1 MNPNR
6 GSETPMTRKKV
17 SFSQIVCKNP
27 RMEQIVRTAQRIANS
42 DMLVLITGEN
52 GTGKET
58 LAQAIH
64 NASDRAPGRF
74 VSVNCAALPDA
85 LLETELFG
93 HEKGAFTGAVYSRRG
108 KFELAQEGTL
118 FLDEVGDMSLTTQAK
133 LLRVLEERTAER
145 IGGGE
150 PIPLDVRIIAA
161 SDQNLHRQIKEGSF
175 RQDLYY
181 LIKEVH
187 LDIPPLR
194 ERKEDIPALVDFFIK
209 MYNKQ
214 YHKSIVGISD
224 AALQFLMRHDWPGNV
239 RELHHVVKCA
249 VLMNESQEMI
259 WLEHIPLDIHLAET
273 ARSSD
278 EKADTK
284 ADELLEILS
293 LDEAEKRHIL
303 RILEFTRFNKS
314 QAANILK
321 ISRPTLDRK
330 IEKYQLHNIKVQE
343 KISKSL

>member
-1 MNPNR
+1 
-6 GSETPMTRKKV
+6 MTRKKV
-17 SFSQIVCKNP
+17 SFNQIVCRSP

-64 NASDRAPGRF
+64 NASDRGSGKF
-74 VSVNCAALPDA
+74 ISVNCAALPDA

-93 HEKGAFTGAVYSRRG
+93 HEKGAFTGAVYTRKG
-108 KFELAQEGTL
+108 KFEQAQGGTL
-118 FLDEVGDMSLTTQAK
+118 FLDEIGEMSFTSQAK
-133 LLRVLEERTAER
+133 LLRVLEERVVER

-150 PIPLDVRIIAA
+150 PIPMDVRIIAA
-161 SDQNLHRQIKEGSF
+161 SDQNLLRKVKEGEF

-194 ERKEDIPALVDFFIK
+194 ERKEDIHPLVDHFIK
-209 MYNKQ
+209 IYNKQ
-214 YHKSIVGISD
+214 YHKNIQGISD
-224 AALQFLMRHDWPGNV
+224 AALQFLLRHDWSGNV

-249 VLMNESQEMI
+249 VLMNDSQEMI
-259 WLEHIPLDIHLAET
+259 WLEHIPLDIHLSET
-273 ARSSD
+273 SHNNE

-293 LDEAEKRHIL
+293 LEESEKRHIL

-343 KISKSL
+343 NIQGGS

>member
-1 MNPNR
+1 
-6 GSETPMTRKKV
+6 MTRKKV
-17 SFSQIVCKNP
+17 TFNQIINKNP
-27 RMEQIVRTAQRIANS
+27 RMQQIVRTSQRIADS
-42 DMLVLITGEN
+42 DTLVLISGEN
-52 GTGKET
+52 GSGKET

-64 NASDRAPGRF
+64 FASDRAEGRY
-74 VSVNCAALPDA
+74 VSVNCAALPEA

-93 HEKGAFTGAVYSRRG
+93 HEKGAFTGAVYSRKG
-108 KFELAQEGTL
+108 KFEQAKNGTL
-118 FLDEVGDMSLTTQAK
+118 FLDEIGEMSLTTQAK
-133 LLRVLEERTAER
+133 LLRVLEERITER
-145 IGGGE
+145 IGGEE
-150 PIPLDVRIIAA
+150 PIPVEVRIISA
-161 SDQNLHRQIKEGSF
+161 SNDNLLRQVKDGTF

-181 LIKEVH
+181 RLKEVH

-194 ERKEDIPALVDFFIK
+194 DRKEDIPPLVDHFIK
-209 MYNKQ
+209 IYNKQ

-239 RELHHVVKCA
+239 RELHHVIKCA
-249 VLMNESQEMI
+249 VLMNDSQDMI
-259 WLEHIPLDIHLAET
+259 WLEHIPLDIHLAES
-273 ARSSD
+273 ARSSN

-293 LDEAEKRHIL
+293 LDEAAKRHIL

-343 KISKSL
+343 KITKERQ

>member
-1 MNPNR
+1 M
-6 GSETPMTRKKV
+6 SRKKIT
-17 SFSQIVCKNP
+17 FNQIICKNS

-42 DMLVLITGEN
+42 DTLVLITGEN

-64 NASDRAPGRF
+64 HGSDRANNRF

-85 LLETELFG
+85 LLETEIFG
-93 HEKGAFTGAVYSRRG
+93 HEKGAFTGAVYSRKG
-108 KFELAQEGTL
+108 KFEQANGGTL
-118 FLDEVGDMSLTTQAK
+118 FLDEIGEMSLTTQAK
-133 LLRVLEERTAER
+133 LLRVLEERITEH
-145 IGGGE
+145 IGGNE
-150 PIPLDVRIIAA
+150 PIPIDVRIITAA
-161 SDQNLHRQIKEGSF
+161 NQNLHRQVKEGTF

-181 LIKEVH
+181 RVKEVH
-187 LDIPPLR
+187 LDIPLLR
-194 ERKEDIPALVDFFIK
+194 ERKEDIPVLVNQFIK
-209 MYNKQ
+209 IYNKQ
-214 YHKSIVGISD
+214 YHKQIIGISD

-239 RELHHVVKCA
+239 RELNHVIKCA
-249 VLMNESQEMI
+249 VLMNESQDTI
-259 WLEHIPLDIHLAET
+259 WLEHIPLDIHLADTVKSKEDKT
-273 ARSSD
+273 
-278 EKADTK
+278 ETK
-284 ADELLEILS
+284 ADELLEILT

-343 KISKSL
+343 KLSQPET

>member
-1 MNPNR
+1 
-6 GSETPMTRKKV
+6 MTRKKV
-17 SFSQIVCKNP
+17 TFSQVIVKNA
-27 RMEQIVRTAQRIANS
+27 RMQQIIRTAQRIAKS
-42 DMLVLITGEN
+42 DMLVLISGED
-52 GTGKET
+52 GSGKET

-64 NASDRAPGRF
+64 YASDRANGRF
-74 VSVNCAALPDA
+74 VGVNCAALPDA
-85 LLETELFG
+85 LLETEIFG
-93 HEKGAFTGAVYSRRG
+93 HEKGAFTGAVYSRKG
-108 KFELAQEGTL
+108 KFEQAQGGTL
-118 FLDEVGDMSLTTQAK
+118 FLDEIGEMSPTTQAK
-133 LLRVLEERTAER
+133 LLRVLEEGVAER

-150 PIPLDVRIIAA
+150 PIPIDVRIITACN
-161 SDQNLHRQIKEGSF
+161 QQIYSMVQDGVF

-181 LIKEVH
+181 RLKEVH

-194 ERKEDIPALVDFFIK
+194 ERKEDIPPLVDYFIK
-209 MYNKQ
+209 FYNKQ
-214 YHKSIVGISD
+214 YHKNIEGISD
-224 AALQFLMRHDWPGNV
+224 AALQFLMRHDWPGNI

-249 VLMNESQEMI
+249 VLMNDSQDTI
-259 WLEHIPLDIHLAET
+259 WLEHIPLDIHLAES
-273 ARSSD
+273 ARSTED
-278 EKADTK
+278 KTETK

-343 KISKSL
+343 KVNR

>member
-1 MNPNR
+1 
-6 GSETPMTRKKV
+6 MTRKKV
-17 SFSQIVCKNP
+17 GFAQIVCNNP
-27 RMEQIVRTAQRIANS
+27 RMQQIVRTAQRIANS
-42 DMLVLITGEN
+42 DMLVLITGED

-64 NASDRAPGRF
+64 NDSDRGNGRF

-93 HEKGAFTGAVYSRRG
+93 HEKGAFTGAVYSRKG
-108 KFELAQEGTL
+108 KFEQAQGGTL
-118 FLDEVGDMSLTTQAK
+118 FLDEISEMSLPTQAR
-133 LLRVLEERTAER
+133 LLRVLEEGVVER

-150 PIPLDVRIIAA
+150 PIALDVRIITA
-161 SDQNLHRQIKEGSF
+161 SNDNLYNRVKEGAF

-181 LIKEVH
+181 RLKEVY
-187 LDIPPLR
+187 LDLPPLR
-194 ERKEDIPALVDFFIK
+194 ERKEDIPPLVDHFIK
-209 MYNKQ
+209 QYNKQ
-214 YHKSIVGISD
+214 YHKSIEGISD

-239 RELHHVVKCA
+239 RELLHVIKCA
-249 VLMNESQEMI
+249 VLMNDAQDTI

-273 ARSSD
+273 GRSKD
-278 EKADTK
+278 DKAETK

-343 KISKSL
+343 KIPKSSA

>member
-1 MNPNR
+1 
-6 GSETPMTRKKV
+6 MTRKKV
-17 SFSQIVCKNP
+17 TFNQIVANSS
-27 RMEQIVRTAQRIANS
+27 RMQQVIRTAQRIAKS
-42 DMLVLITGEN
+42 DMLVLISGED

-64 NASDRAPGRF
+64 YSSDRSNSRF

-85 LLETELFG
+85 LLETEIFG
-93 HEKGAFTGAVYSRRG
+93 HEKGAFTGAVYSRKG
-108 KFELAQEGTL
+108 KFEQAQGGTL
-118 FLDEVGDMSLTTQAK
+118 FLDEIGDMSATTQAK
-133 LLRVLEERTAER
+133 LLRVLEEGVVER

-150 PIPLDVRIIAA
+150 PIPVNVRIITAC
-161 SDQNLHRQIKEGSF
+161 SQRIYSLVQEGKF

-181 LIKEVH
+181 RLKEVN
-187 LDIPPLR
+187 LDIPPIR
-194 ERKEDIPALVDFFIK
+194 ERKEDIPVLVDFFIK

-214 YHKSIVGISD
+214 YHKSIEGISD

-239 RELHHVVKCA
+239 RELHHVIKCA
-249 VLMNESQEMI
+249 VLMNELQDTI
-259 WLEHIPLDIHLAET
+259 WLEHIPLDIHLADSS
-273 ARSSD
+273 RSIED
-278 EKADTK
+278 KAETK

-330 IEKYQLHNIKVQE
+330 IDKYQLHSIKVQG
-343 KISKSL
+343 KTQ

>member
-1 MNPNR
+1 
-6 GSETPMTRKKV
+6 MTRKKV
-17 SFSQIVCKNP
+17 TFSQIVYKNP
-27 RMEQIVRTAQRIANS
+27 RMEQTVRTAERIANS

-64 NASDRAPGRF
+64 HSSDRAENRY

-93 HEKGAFTGAVYSRRG
+93 HEKGAFTGAVYSRKG
-108 KFELAQEGTL
+108 KFEQAQGGTL
-118 FLDEVGDMSLTTQAK
+118 FLDEIGDMSYTTQAK
-133 LLRVLEERTAER
+133 LLRVLEEKVAER
-145 IGGGE
+145 IGGGD
-150 PIPLDVRIIAA
+150 PIPIDVRIIVAA
-161 SDQNLHRQIKEGSF
+161 DQNLHRQVKENIF

-181 LIKEVH
+181 HLKEVH

-194 ERKEDIPALVDFFIK
+194 ERKEDIPVLVDHFIK
-209 MYNKQ
+209 LYNKQ
-214 YHKSIVGISD
+214 YHKNILGISD

-249 VLMNESQEMI
+249 ILMNDSQDQI
-259 WLEHIPLDIHLAET
+259 WMEHIPLDIHLAD
-273 ARSSD
+273 SSRTTE
-278 EKADTK
+278 EKTETK

-321 ISRPTLDRK
+321 VSRPTLDRK

-343 KISKSL
+343 NYSQSNKKQ

>member
-1 MNPNR
+1 
-6 GSETPMTRKKV
+6 MTRKRV
-17 SFSQIVCKNP
+17 SFNQIVYKSAK
-27 RMEQIVRTAQRIANS
+27 MEQIIRTAQRIANS
-42 DMLVLITGEN
+42 DMLVLITGED

-64 NASDRAPGRF
+64 YASDRSAGRF

-93 HEKGAFTGAVYSRRG
+93 HEKGAFTGAVYSRKG
-108 KFELAQEGTL
+108 KFEQAQGGSL
-118 FLDEVGDMSLTTQAK
+118 FLDEIGEMSPTTQAK
-133 LLRVLEERTAER
+133 LLRVLEEDVAER

-150 PIPLDVRIIAA
+150 PIPVDVRIITA
-161 SDQNLHRQIKEGSF
+161 SNQNLLQEVKEGRF

-181 LIKEVH
+181 RLKEVH
-187 LDIPPLR
+187 LDITSLR
-194 ERKEDIPALVDFFIK
+194 ERKDDIPVLVDHFIRI
-209 MYNKQ
+209 YNKQ
-214 YHKSIVGISD
+214 YHKNITGISD

-239 RELHHVVKCA
+239 RELHHVIKCA
-249 VLMNESQEMI
+249 VLMNDSQDMI
-259 WLEHIPLDIHLAET
+259 WLEHIPLDIHLAES
-273 ARSSD
+273 ARKNEDSS
-278 EKADTK
+278 ETK

-343 KISKSL
+343 KMNA

>member
-1 MNPNR
+1 
-6 GSETPMTRKKV
+6 MTRKKIN
-17 SFSQIVCKNP
+17 FNQIVCTNQ

-42 DMLVLITGEN
+42 DMLVLITGED
-52 GTGKET
+52 GVGKET

-64 NASDRAPGRF
+64 YASDRSANRIIT
-74 VSVNCAALPDA
+74 VNCAALPDS

-93 HEKGAFTGAVYSRRG
+93 HEKGAFTGAVYSRKG
-108 KFELAQEGTL
+108 KFEQAQRGTL
-118 FLDEVGDMSLTTQAK
+118 FLDQIGDMSLTTQARF
-133 LLRVLEERTAER
+133 LRVLEEQMAER

-150 PIPLDVRIIAA
+150 PYPVDVRIITAA
-161 SDQNLHRQIKEGSF
+161 DQNLHRQVKEGVF

-181 LIKEVH
+181 RLKEVH

-194 ERKEDIPALVDFFIK
+194 ERKEDIPLLVDHFIRI
-209 MYNKQ
+209 YNKQ
-214 YHKSIVGISD
+214 YHKNITGISD
-224 AALQFLMRHDWPGNV
+224 AALQFLMRHDWPGNI
-239 RELHHVVKCA
+239 RELHHVIKCA
-249 VLMNESQEMI
+249 VLMNDSQDMI
-259 WLEHIPLDIHLAET
+259 WLEHIPIDIHMAES
-273 ARSSD
+273 ARLNED
-278 EKADTK
+278 KADTK

-314 QAANILK
+314 QASNILK

-343 KISKSL
+343 KLNS

>member
-1 MNPNR
+1 
-6 GSETPMTRKKV
+6 MTRKKV
-17 SFSQIVCKNP
+17 TFNQIVANSS
-27 RMEQIVRTAQRIANS
+27 RMQQVIRTAQRIAKS
-42 DMLVLITGEN
+42 DMLVLISGED

-64 NASDRAPGRF
+64 HASERSNSRF

-85 LLETELFG
+85 LLETEIFG
-93 HEKGAFTGAVYSRRG
+93 HEKGAFTGAVYSRKG
-108 KFELAQEGTL
+108 KFEQAQGGTL
-118 FLDEVGDMSLTTQAK
+118 FLDEIGDMSATTQAK
-133 LLRVLEERTAER
+133 LLRVLEEGVVER

-150 PIPLDVRIIAA
+150 PIPVNVRIITACNQRIY
-161 SDQNLHRQIKEGSF
+161 SLVQEGNF

-181 LIKEVH
+181 RLKEVH
-187 LDIPPLR
+187 LDIPPIR
-194 ERKEDIPALVDFFIK
+194 DRKEDIPILVDFFIK
-209 MYNKQ
+209 LYNKQ
-214 YHKSIVGISD
+214 YHKSIEGISD
-224 AALQFLMRHDWPGNV
+224 AALQFLMRHDWPGNI

-249 VLMNESQEMI
+249 VLMNESQDTI
-259 WLEHIPLDIHLAET
+259 WLEHIPLDIHLADSS
-273 ARSSD
+273 RSMED
-278 EKADTK
+278 KAETK

-330 IEKYQLHNIKVQE
+330 IDKYQLHSIKVQGQ
-343 KISKSL
+343 SQ

>member
-1 MNPNR
+1 
-6 GSETPMTRKKV
+6 MTRKRV
-17 SFSQIVCKNP
+17 SFSQIVYKSSKVD
-27 RMEQIVRTAQRIANS
+27 QIVRTAQRIANS
-42 DMLVLITGEN
+42 DMLVLITGED

-58 LAQAIH
+58 LAQAVH
-64 NASDRAPGRF
+64 FASDRSAGRI
-74 VSVNCAALPDA
+74 VSVNCAALPDT

-93 HEKGAFTGAVYSRRG
+93 HEKGAFTGAVYSRKG
-108 KFELAQEGTL
+108 KLEQAQGGTL
-118 FLDEVGDMSLTTQAK
+118 FLDEIGEMSATTQAK
-133 LLRVLEERTAER
+133 LLRVLEEEVAER

-150 PIPLDVRIIAA
+150 PIPVDVRIITA
-161 SDQNLHRQIKEGSF
+161 SNQNLISMVKEGKF

-181 LIKEVH
+181 RLKEVH

-194 ERKEDIPALVDFFIK
+194 ERKEDIPVLVDHFIRV
-209 MYNKQ
+209 YNKQ
-214 YHKSIVGISD
+214 YHKTISGISD

-239 RELHHVVKCA
+239 RELHHVIKCA
-249 VLMNESQEMI
+249 VLMNDAQDMI
-259 WLEHIPLDIHLAET
+259 WLEHIPLDIHLAES
-273 ARSSD
+273 ARKSD
-278 EKADTK
+278 DPSETK

-293 LDEAEKRHIL
+293 LDESEKRHIL

-343 KISKSL
+343 KMNA

>member
-1 MNPNR
+1 
-6 GSETPMTRKKV
+6 MTRKKV
-17 SFSQIVCKNP
+17 GFAHIICKNP
-27 RMEQIVRTAQRIANS
+27 RMQQIVRTAQRIANS
-42 DMLVLITGEN
+42 DMLVLITGED

-64 NASDRAPGRF
+64 NDSDRGNGRF

-93 HEKGAFTGAVYSRRG
+93 HEKGAFTGAVYSRKG
-108 KFELAQEGTL
+108 KFEQAQGGTL
-118 FLDEVGDMSLTTQAK
+118 FLDEIGEMSLPTQAR
-133 LLRVLEERTAER
+133 LLRVLEEGVTER

-150 PIPLDVRIIAA
+150 PIPLDVRIITA
-161 SDQNLHRQIKEGSF
+161 SNENLYNQVKEGTF

-181 LIKEVH
+181 RLKEVN
-187 LDIPPLR
+187 LDLPPLR
-194 ERKEDIPALVDFFIK
+194 ERKEDIPPLVDYFIK
-209 MYNKQ
+209 QYNKQ
-214 YHKSIVGISD
+214 YHKSIEGISD
-224 AALQFLMRHDWPGNV
+224 AALQFLLRHDWPGNV

-249 VLMNESQEMI
+249 VLMNDAQDTI
-259 WLEHIPLDIHLAET
+259 WLEHIPLDIHLAESS
-273 ARSSD
+273 RSKED
-278 EKADTK
+278 KAETK
-284 ADELLEILS
+284 AEELLEILS

-343 KISKSL
+343 KLSKSST

>member
-1 MNPNR
+1 
-6 GSETPMTRKKV
+6 MTRKKV
-17 SFSQIVCKNP
+17 TFSQVIAKNA
-27 RMEQIVRTAQRIANS
+27 RMQQIVRTAQRIAKS
-42 DMLVLITGEN
+42 DMLVLITGED
-52 GTGKET
+52 GAGKET

-64 NASDRAPGRF
+64 YASDRANGRF
-74 VSVNCAALPDA
+74 VCVNCAALPDA
-85 LLETELFG
+85 LLETEIFG
-93 HEKGAFTGAVYSRRG
+93 HEKGAFTGAVYSRKG
-108 KFELAQEGTL
+108 KFEQAQGGTL
-118 FLDEVGDMSLTTQAK
+118 FLDEIGEMSPTTQAK
-133 LLRVLEERTAER
+133 LLRVLEEGVAER

-150 PIPLDVRIIAA
+150 PIPIDVRIITACN
-161 SDQNLHRQIKEGSF
+161 QQIYTLVQEGSF

-181 LIKEVH
+181 RLKEVH

-194 ERKEDIPALVDFFIK
+194 ERKEDIPPLVDYFIK
-209 MYNKQ
+209 LYNKQ
-214 YHKSIVGISD
+214 YHKNIEGISD
-224 AALQFLMRHDWPGNV
+224 AALQFLMRHDWPGNI

-249 VLMNESQEMI
+249 VLMNDSQDTI
-259 WLEHIPLDIHLAET
+259 WLEHIPLDIHLAES
-273 ARSSD
+273 ARSPD
-278 EKADTK
+278 EKSETK

-343 KISKSL
+343 KVSR

>member
-1 MNPNR
+1 
-6 GSETPMTRKKV
+6 MTRKKV
-17 SFSQIVCKNP
+17 TFSQIVYKNP

-64 NASDRAPGRF
+64 HGSDRAENRY

-93 HEKGAFTGAVYSRRG
+93 HEKGAFTGAVYSRKG
-108 KFELAQEGTL
+108 KFEQAQGGTL
-118 FLDEVGDMSLTTQAK
+118 FLDEIGDMSHTTQAK
-133 LLRVLEERTAER
+133 LLRVLEEKVAER
-145 IGGGE
+145 IGGGD
-150 PIPLDVRIIAA
+150 PIPVDVRIIAA
-161 SDQNLHRQIKEGSF
+161 ADQNLHRQVNENTF

-181 LIKEVH
+181 HLKEVH

-194 ERKEDIPALVDFFIK
+194 ERKEDIPVLVDHFIK
-209 MYNKQ
+209 IYNKQ
-214 YHKSIVGISD
+214 YHKNILGISD

-249 VLMNESQEMI
+249 VLMNDSQDQI
-259 WLEHIPLDIHLAET
+259 WMEHIPLDIHLAD
-273 ARSSD
+273 SSRATE
-278 EKADTK
+278 EKAETK

-343 KISKSL
+343 NIAQPES

>member
-1 MNPNR
+1 M
-6 GSETPMTRKKV
+6 
-17 SFSQIVCKNP
+17 Q
-27 RMEQIVRTAQRIANS
+27 QIVRTSQRIADS
-42 DMLVLITGEN
+42 DTLVLISGEN
-52 GTGKET
+52 GSGKET

-64 NASDRAPGRF
+64 FASDRAEGRY
-74 VSVNCAALPDA
+74 VSVNCAALPEA

-93 HEKGAFTGAVYSRRG
+93 HEKGAFTGAVYSRKG
-108 KFELAQEGTL
+108 KFEQAKNGTL
-118 FLDEVGDMSLTTQAK
+118 FLDEIGEMSLTTQAK
-133 LLRVLEERTAER
+133 LLRVLEERITER
-145 IGGGE
+145 IGGEE
-150 PIPLDVRIIAA
+150 PIPVEVRIISA
-161 SDQNLHRQIKEGSF
+161 SNDNLLRQVKDGTF

-181 LIKEVH
+181 RLKEVH

-194 ERKEDIPALVDFFIK
+194 DRKEDIPPLVDHFIK
-209 MYNKQ
+209 IYNKQ

-239 RELHHVVKCA
+239 RELHHVIKCA
-249 VLMNESQEMI
+249 VLMNDSQDMI
-259 WLEHIPLDIHLAET
+259 WLEHIPLDIHLAES
-273 ARSSD
+273 ARSSN

-293 LDEAEKRHIL
+293 LDEAAKRHIL

-343 KISKSL
+343 KITKERQ

>member
-1 MNPNR
+1 
-6 GSETPMTRKKV
+6 MTKKKV
-17 SFSQIVCKNP
+17 TFNQIVYKNS
-27 RMEQIVRTAQRIANS
+27 RMEQIIRTAERIANS
-42 DMLVLITGEN
+42 DMLVLITGED
-52 GTGKET
+52 GVGKET

-64 NASDRAPGRF
+64 YSSDRSENRY

-93 HEKGAFTGAVYSRRG
+93 HEKGAFTGAVYSRKG
-108 KFELAQEGTL
+108 KLEQAQEGTL
-118 FLDEVGDMSLTTQAK
+118 FLDHISDMSLTTQAR
-133 LLRVLEERTAER
+133 LLRVLEEGVTER

-150 PIPLDVRIIAA
+150 AAPIDVRIITA
-161 SDQNLHRQIKEGSF
+161 SDQNLLHQVKENAF

-181 LIKEVH
+181 RLKEVH
-187 LDIPPLR
+187 LDIPNLR
-194 ERKEDIPALVDFFIK
+194 ERKEDIPLLVDHFIRV
-209 MYNKQ
+209 YNKQ
-214 YHKSIVGISD
+214 YHKNITGISD

-239 RELHHVVKCA
+239 RELHHVIKCA
-249 VLMNESQEMI
+249 VLMNDSQDMI
-259 WLEHIPLDIHLAET
+259 WLEHIPIDIHLAES
-273 ARSSD
+273 ARQND
-278 EKADTK
+278 EKTETK
-284 ADELLEILS
+284 SEELLEILS

-343 KISKSL
+343 RLNKT

>member
-1 MNPNR
+1 
-6 GSETPMTRKKV
+6 MTRKKV
-17 SFSQIVCKNP
+17 SFNQIVSKNA
-27 RMEQIVRTAQRIANS
+27 RMEQITRTAQRIANS
-42 DMLVLITGEN
+42 DMLVLLTGED
-52 GTGKET
+52 GVGKET
-58 LAQAIH
+58 LAQALH
-64 NASDRAPGRF
+64 YASDRAPNRF

-93 HEKGAFTGAVYSRRG
+93 HEKGAFTGAVYSRKG
-108 KFELAQEGTL
+108 KFEQAQGGTL
-118 FLDEVGDMSLTTQAK
+118 FLDQIGDMSLTTQAK
-133 LLRVLEERTAER
+133 LLRVLEEGMVER

-150 PIPLDVRIIAA
+150 PFPLDLRIITA
-161 SDQNLHRQIKEGSF
+161 SDENLPRQVKENQF

-181 LIKEVH
+181 RLKEVH
-187 LDIPPLR
+187 LDLPALR
-194 ERKEDIPALVDFFIK
+194 ERKEDIPVLVDYFIQV
-209 MYNKQ
+209 YNKQ
-214 YHKSIVGISD
+214 YHKSINGISD

-239 RELHHVVKCA
+239 RELHHVIKCA
-249 VLMNESQEMI
+249 VLMNDAQDMI
-259 WLEHIPLDIHLAET
+259 WLEHIPIDIHLAES
-273 ARSSD
+273 ARQSED
-278 EKADTK
+278 KADTK

-343 KISKSL
+343 KMNK

>member
-1 MNPNR
+1 
-6 GSETPMTRKKV
+6 MTRKKV
-17 SFSQIVCKNP
+17 TFNQIVANSS
-27 RMEQIVRTAQRIANS
+27 RMQQVIRTAQRISKS
-42 DMLVLITGEN
+42 DMLVLISGED

-58 LAQAIH
+58 MAQAIH
-64 NASDRAPGRF
+64 YSSDRSNSRF

-85 LLETELFG
+85 LLETEIFG
-93 HEKGAFTGAVYSRRG
+93 HEKGAFTGAVYSRKG
-108 KFELAQEGTL
+108 KFEQAQGGTL
-118 FLDEVGDMSLTTQAK
+118 FLDEIGDMSATTQAK
-133 LLRVLEERTAER
+133 LLRVLEEGVVER

-150 PIPLDVRIIAA
+150 PIPVNVRIITAC
-161 SDQNLHRQIKEGSF
+161 SQRIYSLVQEGNF

-181 LIKEVH
+181 RLKEVH
-187 LDIPPLR
+187 LDIPPIR
-194 ERKEDIPALVDFFIK
+194 ERKEDIPVLVDFFIK

-214 YHKSIVGISD
+214 YHKSIEGISD

-239 RELHHVVKCA
+239 RELHHVIKCA
-249 VLMNESQEMI
+249 VLMNELQDTI
-259 WLEHIPLDIHLAET
+259 WLEHIPLDIHLADSS
-273 ARSSD
+273 RSIED
-278 EKADTK
+278 KAETK

-330 IEKYQLHNIKVQE
+330 IDKYQLHSIKVQG
-343 KISKSL
+343 KTQ

>member
-1 MNPNR
+1 
-6 GSETPMTRKKV
+6 MTRKRV
-17 SFSQIVCKNP
+17 SFSQIVYKSTKVD
-27 RMEQIVRTAQRIANS
+27 QIVRTAQRIANS
-42 DMLVLITGEN
+42 DMLVLITGED

-64 NASDRAPGRF
+64 FASDRSAGRI

-93 HEKGAFTGAVYSRRG
+93 HEKGAFTGAVYSRKG
-108 KFELAQEGTL
+108 KLEQAQGGTL
-118 FLDEVGDMSLTTQAK
+118 FLDEIGEMSATTQAK
-133 LLRVLEERTAER
+133 LLRVLEEDVAER

-150 PIPLDVRIIAA
+150 PIPVDVRIITA
-161 SDQNLHRQIKEGSF
+161 SNQNLLSMVKEGKF

-181 LIKEVH
+181 RLKEVH

-194 ERKEDIPALVDFFIK
+194 ERKDDIPVLVDHFIRV
-209 MYNKQ
+209 YNKQ
-214 YHKSIVGISD
+214 YHKAISGISD

-239 RELHHVVKCA
+239 RELHHVIKCA
-249 VLMNESQEMI
+249 VLMNDDQDMI
-259 WLEHIPLDIHLAET
+259 WLEHIPLDIHLAES
-273 ARSSD
+273 ARKSEEAS
-278 EKADTK
+278 ETK

-293 LDEAEKRHIL
+293 LDESEKRHIL

-330 IEKYQLHNIKVQE
+330 IEKYHLHNIKVQD
-343 KISKSL
+343 KMN